1 MEVIDFQITFTITDE
16 HPNFTWLQGVRL
28 FYPDD
33 LVIMVN
39 WFHAVPIYS
48 DTKIGAIRNCTF
60 RELDHFKTIF
70 VQKLSRTS
78 RYRKCADRHINGPL
92 PIFCRHWFIPARCDQ
107 VIFII
112 IQFSESFTVQLQN
125 CRIGSEPIIFD
136 IEGLTDCNK
145 LICIW
150 NGDAFF
156 PFIQAGYLNL
166 YAVITQ

>member
-1 MEVIDFQITFTITDE
+1 MGIIDFQITFTIADE
-16 HPNFTWLQGVRL
+16 HPNFAWLYGVCP

-33 LVIMVN
+33 LAIMVN
-39 WFHAVPIYS
+39 WFHAVPVYS

-78 RYRKCADRHINGPL
+78 GYRKCADRHINGL
-92 PIFCRHWFIPARCDQ
+92 LHISCRHWLISSRCNQ

-112 IQFSESFTVQLQN
+112 IQFFESFTVQLQN

-136 IEGLTDCNK
+136 TKDLTDCNK
-145 LICIW
+145 KKPL
-150 NGDAFF
+150 
-156 PFIQAGYLNL
+156 
-166 YAVITQ
+166 